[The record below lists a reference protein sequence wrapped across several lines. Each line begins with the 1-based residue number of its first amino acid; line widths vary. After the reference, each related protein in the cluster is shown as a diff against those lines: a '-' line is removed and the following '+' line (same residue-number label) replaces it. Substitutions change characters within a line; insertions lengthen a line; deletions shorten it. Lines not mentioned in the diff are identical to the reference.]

1 MPVNECPQT
10 LPIFLPFS
18 EPPMRSDYGNPVQ
31 FCVSSACERSITSS
45 VELLKLVYRFGL
57 PAPGVSYFHNKDSSK
72 GEGGHRQLHYLDSEM
87 NEAFW
92 AVWTATLWGDYV
104 PLFFFFFKS
113 EFVFRGAYKAVQRR
127 SCVVHIV
134 LRHCKVDVLSQ
145 RELAMCSWEEIR
157 GL

>member
-104 PLFFFFFKS
+104 PLFFFFLNPNLYSAARTKQY
-113 EFVFRGAYKAVQRR
+113 RGGHVWYIL
-127 SCVVHIV
+127 CLGIV
-134 LRHCKVDVLSQ
+134 R
-145 RELAMCSWEEIR
+145 
-157 GL
+157 